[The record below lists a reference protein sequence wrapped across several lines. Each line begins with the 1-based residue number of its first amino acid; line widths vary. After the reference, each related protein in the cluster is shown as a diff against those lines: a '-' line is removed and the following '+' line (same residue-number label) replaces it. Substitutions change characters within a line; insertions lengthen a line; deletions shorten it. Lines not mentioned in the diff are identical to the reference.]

1 VPQSPYLID
10 DTIENNI
17 LFGRKVKNKKKLIN
31 NAIKFSQLNNFI
43 KTLPDG
49 LKTIVGNNGARLS
62 GGQKQR
68 IVIARALLLKPSL
81 LVFDEATSSLDTE
94 TENELMKEILKLNK
108 ITTILIISHKL
119 EIIKTCS
126 VRYFVKGSKIKKYL

>member
-1 VPQSPYLID
+1 MRLTLKDILISFSIFIGCLIIAVASQVISPSA
-10 DTIENNI
+10 
-17 LFGRKVKNKKKLIN
+17 IN
-31 NAIKFSQLNNFI
+31 ANQVQGNFQAE
-43 KTLPDG
+43 

-81 LVFDEATSSLDTE
+81 LVFDEATSSLDSE

-108 ITTILIISHKL
+108 ITTVLIISHNL
-119 EIIKTCS
+119 EIIKKCN
-126 VRYFVKGSKIKKYL
+126 VRYFVKDQKIKKKL